1 MRRILLALALAVLP
15 LAASGCGDSPTSI
28 EDTRFASSLG
38 VDLGSMTRTAS
49 GMYYSDL
56 TVGTGAVAT
65 PGKTVGVFYKGSL
78 PNGRVFDQL
87 SSGTPFSFTLG
98 AGSVIRGF
106 DEGVAGMKVGGKRLM
121 VIPPALG
128 YGDRPAGSIPANS
141 ILVFEVTLVSVQ

>member
-28 EDTRFASSLG
+28 ENTRFASSLG
-38 VDLGSMTRTAS
+38 VDLASMTRTAS

-56 TVGTGAVAT
+56 AVGTGAVAQS
-65 PGKTVGVFYKGSL
+65 GKTVGVYYKGSL
-78 PNGRVFDQL
+78 PNGRVFDSL
-87 SSGTPFSFTLG
+87 SSGTPFSFTVG
-98 AGSVIRGF
+98 IGEVIRGF
-106 DEGVAGMKVGGKRLM
+106 DEGVTGMKVGGKRLM

-128 YGDRPAGSIPANS
+128 YGNQAAGSIPANS